1 MLGVLLIANE
11 RKADVVEAVEGFRPW
26 LEERARVVGRLDAYD
41 HRPIDGDGV
50 DLALVFGGD
59 GTILG
64 MARRVVDLGVPLVG
78 INFGKLGFLA
88 PFTLAETRRV
98 WDDLAA
104 GRLPVGRRVMLE
116 AIIRDAEGAERFR
129 SLAMNDCVLTAG
141 PPFRMIDMELTINPE
156 AGRSMGTQFSGDGAI
171 VATPT
176 GSTAYNL
183 SAGGPVVAPDVE
195 SMVITPICPHTLS
208 FRPIVLSAADT
219 IALRV
224 HRANQGTTVV
234 MDGQVSTPLDPGDE
248 LTLRV
253 YPKRLMI
260 VENPRMGYWKTLAK
274 KMHWAA
280 RPRSE

>member
-1 MLGVLLIANE
+1 MLRVLLIANE
-11 RKADVVEAVEGFRPW
+11 RNPGVVEAVERFRPW
-26 LEERARVVGRLDAYD
+26 LEARARVVGRLDSEDY
-41 HRPIDGDGV
+41 RPIDADGV

-88 PFTLAETRRV
+88 PFTLDEVRDT

-104 GRLPVGRRVMLE
+104 GRMHVGRRVMLE
-116 AIIRDAEGAERFR
+116 AVIHDGSGAKRFR

-156 AGRSMGTQFSGDGAI
+156 ARGSMGTQFSGDGAV

-208 FRPIVLSAADT
+208 FRPIVLSAVDT

-224 HRANQGTTVV
+224 HRANEGTTVV
-234 MDGQVSTPLDPGDE
+234 MDGQVSTPLHPGDE

-253 YPKRLMI
+253 YPERLRI

-280 RPRSE
+280 RPRME